1 MQRRLSMTDL
11 YISGRLILILII
23 MKKEI
28 FDQYVDSIV
37 RLFGITHEELFSKSR
52 IIKLVD
58 ARQLLYYMC
67 HERNIRVTQIQ
78 EFMKENGY
86 DTNHSTI
93 IGGVRSMAV
102 KVKLFEHKMDLAVNK
117 CHLDQPD
124 VEYR

>member
-1 MQRRLSMTDL
+1 
-11 YISGRLILILII
+11 

-28 FDQYVDSIV
+28 FDQYADSIV
-37 RLFGITHEELFSKSR
+37 RLFGITHEELYSKNR

-102 KVKLFEHKMDLAVNK
+102 KVKLD
-117 CHLDQPD
+117 PD
-124 VEYR
+124 YRVVISKLKDNAEISI